1 MIGLVRLSVMHKND
15 GGTMNEQDCRAVENM
30 CLTGMELD
38 GLYACFP
45 KFPRE
50 EIERIYMATKIKTD
64 EDPADTLIS
73 VNCS

>member
-1 MIGLVRLSVMHKND
+1 M
-15 GGTMNEQDCRAVENM
+15 A
-30 CLTGMELD
+30 LTGMKLE

-50 EIERIYMATKIKTD
+50 EIERIYRESKIRRD
-64 EDPADTLIS
+64 EDPADTLIC

>member
-1 MIGLVRLSVMHKND
+1 
-15 GGTMNEQDCRAVENM
+15 MNEQDCRAVENM
-30 CLTGMELD
+30 VLTGMDLE

-50 EIERIYMATKIKTD
+50 EIERIYVEAQIKTD

-73 VNCS
+73 VTCS

>member
-1 MIGLVRLSVMHKND
+1 
-15 GGTMNEQDCRAVENM
+15 MNEQDCRAVENM
-30 CLTGMELD
+30 ALTGTELE

-45 KFPRE
+45 NFPRE
-50 EIERIYMATKIKTD
+50 EIERIYMESKIRTD

>member
-1 MIGLVRLSVMHKND
+1 
-15 GGTMNEQDCRAVENM
+15 MNEQDCRAVENM
-30 CLTGMELD
+30 ALTGMELE

-45 KFPRE
+45 KFPRG
-50 EIERIYMATKIKTD
+50 EIERIYMESKIRTD

>member
-1 MIGLVRLSVMHKND
+1 
-15 GGTMNEQDCRAVENM
+15 MNEQDCRAVENM
-30 CLTGMELD
+30 AITGMELE

-50 EIERIYMATKIKTD
+50 EIERIYAATKIRTTE